1 MVFGII
7 SYILGD
13 SGEAFAIQHY
23 GMQHVEKLV
32 HLHETFALTSLITYG
47 FATSTQI
54 GSMWF
59 IKYKNY
65 VQCDSYIDDYRICT
79 TYYYWSFRCKYHLW
93 KIKRSR
99 YMKQTY
105 FHHVEHSKVQNNL
118 K

>member
-1 MVFGII
+1 MKKINLSITLTTLLTTGMVFGII

-13 SGEAFAIQHY
+13 SGGICYQHY

-65 VQCDSYIDDYRICT
+65 VQVRQLY
-79 TYYYWSFRCKYHLW
+79 
-93 KIKRSR
+93 
-99 YMKQTY
+99 
-105 FHHVEHSKVQNNL
+105 
-118 K
+118 